1 MWWCYGFINYND
13 AQVADFHAI
22 HCSEDLATSKLV
34 QMGMAY
40 DGWMSASSEEAQSVI
55 QLAK

>member
-1 MWWCYGFINYND
+1 MWWCYGFIHYND

-34 QMGMAY
+34 QMGMVY
-40 DGWMSASSEEAQSVI
+40 DGWMSASS
-55 QLAK
+55 